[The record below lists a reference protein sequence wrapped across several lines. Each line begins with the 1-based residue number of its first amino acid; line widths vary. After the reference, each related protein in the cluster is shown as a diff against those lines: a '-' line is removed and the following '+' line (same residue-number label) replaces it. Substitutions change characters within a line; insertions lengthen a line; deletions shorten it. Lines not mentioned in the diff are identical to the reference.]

1 MPGSTPPHPQRF
13 TRRSFLLGTGV
24 TAAGLAL
31 YAGEFA
37 RHEIDIVERP
47 IAINN
52 LPSSF
57 HGYRIVQ
64 LSDIHLDEYT
74 EPFFLER
81 IVHKVNAL
89 APDLVLLT
97 GDFITHGSLTFIAG
111 SHALHRCAEILT
123 TLTAPLRY
131 AVLGNHDVAFNG
143 SLVIEALTAHGTPVL
158 VNQHRPVERNG
169 DRLWLCGVDD
179 PGASHPNLDL
189 AIPAKPDG
197 PVLLMAHAPDFA
209 DEVLAHP
216 RGPLVD
222 VMLAGHSHGGQI
234 RLPFL
239 GPLILPPM
247 GEKYP
252 EGLYRFN
259 NLQLYVNRGI
269 GTVGLPFRLNCPP
282 EITVITLQSR
292 SQ

>member
-1 MPGSTPPHPQRF
+1 MPGSTPPQPSRF
-13 TRRSFLLGTGV
+13 TRRKFLIGTGV

-37 RHEIDIVERP
+37 RHELDIVERP
-47 IAINN
+47 IAITN
-52 LPSSF
+52 LPTSF

-81 IVHKVNAL
+81 IVGRVNTL

-97 GDFITHGSLTFIAG
+97 GDFITNGSLTFIAG
-111 SHALHRCAEILT
+111 GHALQRCAEILA

-143 SLVIEALTAHGTPVL
+143 PLVVNALTAHGTPVL
-158 VNQHRPVERNG
+158 VNQHLPVERNG

-179 PGASHPNLDL
+179 PGYSHPNLNL

-197 PVLLMAHAPDFA
+197 PVLLMAHEPDFA
-209 DEVLAHP
+209 DRVLAHP

-222 VMLAGHSHGGQI
+222 FMLSGHSHGGQI

-252 EGLYRFN
+252 EGLYRFHRM
-259 NLQLYVNRGI
+259 QLYVNRGL

-282 EITVITLQSR
+282 EITVITLNPA
-292 SQ
+292 